1 MAKTENKDW
10 FFSNDFSQIAILLGP
25 HVKVL
30 RAILMHIPYLWSKT
44 RKNAASSMQLFVGQ
58 SFQVNSQFS
67 FFRKAN
73 HQWLCLWAMLD
84 DTRSPIGYGLLPPL
98 GQSLSETES
107 FVDTSTSVSQ
117 YPFKLHWFSSYLR
130 IRIIYCKF
138 LAQNNCNC
146 AIFTI
151 FNKNPVF
158 LHTITMSS
166 EFPSN
171 INTMTAACVRNFWWL
186 YFEI

>member
-1 MAKTENKDW
+1 
-10 FFSNDFSQIAILLGP
+10 
-25 HVKVL
+25 
-30 RAILMHIPYLWSKT
+30 MHIPYLWSET

-107 FVDTSTSVSQ
+107 FVDTSTSVSH
-117 YPFKLHWFSSYLR
+117 YPFKLHWFSRYLR

-138 LAQNNCNC
+138 LAQNNCKC

-151 FNKNPVF
+151 FNKNPVGQSELAIQKF
-158 LHTITMSS
+158 LVWSWPADGARLGKLRTVQTCCQPKIRRRSAS
-166 EFPSN
+166 LLFK
-171 INTMTAACVRNFWWL
+171 ARK
-186 YFEI
+186 